1 MERLTKRSSDTHHK
15 NGVCCAHFGDDEC
28 QRVNGNCAADC
39 FWEEAAWSRLA
50 DFEDFCKTPE
60 KLKQILE
67 NVKEIY
73 KDWKESVF
81 VPCKV
86 GDEIWLTIA
95 HGVKLKEPLAA
106 RVVAITVGTENKFTL
121 RTTVGAVYDS
131 DLGKTAFGARW
142 AAEKA
147 IKRSGLEK

>member
-15 NGVCCAHFGDDEC
+15 NGVCCAHFGGDEC
-28 QRVNGNCAADC
+28 RLVNGNCAADC
-39 FWEEAAWSRLA
+39 FWEEAVWSRLA
-50 DFEDFCKTPE
+50 EFEDFCKTLE
-60 KLKQILE
+60 ELKRILE
-67 NVKEIY
+67 NVKENLQIVE
-73 KDWKESVF
+73 KSVF

-86 GDEIWLTIA
+86 GDEVWLTA
-95 HGVKLKEPLAA
+95 AYGVNLKEPIAA
-106 RVVAITVGTENKFTL
+106 RVAAITFGTENKFTL

-147 IKRSGLEK
+147 IRERDGA